1 MRISNLLIDWY
12 KKNKRDLPWRNTT
25 NPYFIWLSEIML
37 QQTRVKQGLPYY
49 LKFIDKYPTVKDMAS
64 ADESEILCLWQ
75 GLGYYSR
82 ARNMHYTAKVISEM
96 YNGDFPSTYKE
107 VLALKGIGEY
117 TAAAILSFSFKQA
130 YPVIDG
136 NVFRVISRLYNISKP
151 IDIPIGKREIEEAVH
166 SIFDVKQPDIWNQAI
181 MEFGALHCTPRNP
194 DCQSCVLST
203 KCLALANNTTNQLP
217 VKQGKV
223 KVVQV
228 HHTYFNFMWQNKT
241 YIVKRESGIWKNLY
255 QFPLLEEAIET
266 KDIILS
272 ALNQLDTP
280 QKLTII
286 SDYNTTHIL
295 SHRKIIAKFYTIEL
309 EKPPIFS
316 KSNIFEIELDQLG
329 NKYPT
334 SVLTL
339 NYWDQKKKHDK

>member
-1 MRISNLLIDWY
+1 LSITNELIAWY
-12 KKNKRDLPWRNTT
+12 KKHKRDLPWRNTT
-25 NPYFIWLSEIML
+25 NPYFIWLSEVML

-49 LKFIDKYPTVKDMAS
+49 LKFIDTYPTVEDMAS
-64 ADESEILCLWQ
+64 ADESEILSLWQ

-82 ARNMHYTAKVISEM
+82 ARNMHHTAKIITEE
-96 YNGDFPSTYKE
+96 YNGIFPSTYKE

-151 IDIPIGKREIEEAVH
+151 IDKPEGKREIEEAVH
-166 SIFDVKQPDIWNQAI
+166 SIFDVHQPDIWNQAI
-181 MEFGALHCTPRNP
+181 MEFGAMQCTPRSP
-194 DCQSCVLST
+194 DCQYCVLST
-203 KCLALANNTTNQLP
+203 KCLALANNTIDQLP

-241 YIVKRESGIWKNLY
+241 YIVKRESGIWKNMY
-255 QFPLLEEAIET
+255 QFPLIEEAIET
-266 KDIILS
+266 KDSILS
-272 ALNQLDTP
+272 AMNQLDTH
-280 QKLTII
+280 QKLTIV
-286 SDYNTTHIL
+286 SDYSTTHLL

-309 EKPPIFS
+309 ENQPIFS

-329 NKYPT
+329 TKYPT

>member
-64 ADESEILCLWQ
+64 ADESEILSLWQ

-151 IDIPIGKREIEEAVH
+151 IDIPIGKGEIEEAVH

-280 QKLTII
+280 QKLTMI